1 MFHENQTVESVSRL
15 VKTLK
20 LNQHRLDNR
29 LGVPPNSIQEF
40 SGEQTLLNGA
50 PTSNE
55 TQDQRPPR
63 SARGSN
69 LDELTTPKL
78 RIGPRF
84 AVWLGPW
91 QQMRYS
97 SGSASGFAQ
106 AGSLA

>member
-1 MFHENQTVESVSRL
+1 MFHENQTAESVSRL

-55 TQDQRPPR
+55 QKMSHRTR
-63 SARGSN
+63 
-69 LDELTTPKL
+69 ECT
-78 RIGPRF
+78 
-84 AVWLGPW
+84 W
-91 QQMRYS
+91 QQSERTDYT
-97 SGSASGFAQ
+97 
-106 AGSLA
+106 